1 MVLSTACMA
10 NLRDLTSISKI
21 INEKSDEINRILADV
36 ENELVQLRIG
46 VEAWLESEPLT
57 TRRYQ
62 EFPND
67 RSDEKSDYLNETHLG
82 YARHA
87 SGFALLVKEVR
98 HVKTV
103 DRFGNDTWEVEDEE
117 SPQPLRQASR
127 TLRVNAL
134 DKLEA
139 LFDVIKKEA
148 ERTIQSIEKG
158 KKAVEGLKRSEVS
171 SEENNTALAPKR
183 PSGLIAAAMEQNKN
197 KK

>member
-67 RSDEKSDYLNETHLG
+67 RSDEKSD
-82 YARHA
+82 
-87 SGFALLVKEVR
+87 
-98 HVKTV
+98 
-103 DRFGNDTWEVEDEE
+103 
-117 SPQPLRQASR
+117 
-127 TLRVNAL
+127 
-134 DKLEA
+134 
-139 LFDVIKKEA
+139 
-148 ERTIQSIEKG
+148 
-158 KKAVEGLKRSEVS
+158 
-171 SEENNTALAPKR
+171 
-183 PSGLIAAAMEQNKN
+183 
-197 KK
+197 